1 MPANKKKCYFHRAA
15 HQSKQFMGKKTLHK
29 DSEFIV
35 AEEKVINYVMAI
47 FFLALFL
54 YGVADAVKHRFINI
68 DYQSYVFALAIIP
81 AIYCIRRAN
90 NNRVYIRVNRTGIY
104 YQEELLTSW
113 ANFHNAFI
121 DQKEK
126 NGFFNIKDNFLLV
139 VEYRKEGHQEG
150 FRKKIPLTNTQN
162 KSEEEVLEA
171 VIFFWNE
178 YRMNSPL

>member
-1 MPANKKKCYFHRAA
+1 
-15 HQSKQFMGKKTLHK
+15 MGKKILHK
-29 DSEFIV
+29 DSEFV
-35 AEEKVINYVMAI
+35 VGEEKVINYVMAI
-47 FFLALFL
+47 FFLGLFF
-54 YGVADAVKHRFINI
+54 YGIIDAARRRFINI

-90 NNRVYIRVNRTGIY
+90 NNRVYIRVNKTGIY
-104 YQEELLTSW
+104 YQEELLTGW

-126 NGFFNIKDNFLLV
+126 SGFFNIKDNFLLV
-139 VEYRKEGHQEG
+139 VEYRNMEQQKG

-171 VIFFWNE
+171 IKFFWNQ
-178 YRMNSPL
+178 YNNVTG